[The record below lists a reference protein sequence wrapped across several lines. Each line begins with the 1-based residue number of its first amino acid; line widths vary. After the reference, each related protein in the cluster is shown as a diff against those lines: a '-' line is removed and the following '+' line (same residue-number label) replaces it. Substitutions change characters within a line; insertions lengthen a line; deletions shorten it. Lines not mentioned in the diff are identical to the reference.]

1 VLSYSPYG
9 WGFVPSAADDGC
21 GTPIRFEA
29 CWNGT
34 HVIAT
39 AIAHADQVT
48 IVPVPGALLEIPL
61 DLFELLVAQLIVA
74 AHSKPS
80 PPP

>member
-1 VLSYSPYG
+1 
-9 WGFVPSAADDGC
+9 
-21 GTPIRFEA
+21 
-29 CWNGT
+29 
-34 HVIAT
+34 
-39 AIAHADQVT
+39 
-48 IVPVPGALLEIPL
+48 VPVPGALLEIPL